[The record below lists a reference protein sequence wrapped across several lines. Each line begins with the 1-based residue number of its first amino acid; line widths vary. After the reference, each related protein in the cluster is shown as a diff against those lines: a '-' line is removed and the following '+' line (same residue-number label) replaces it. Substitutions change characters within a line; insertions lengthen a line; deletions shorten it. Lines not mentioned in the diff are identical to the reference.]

1 MALRFRKSFKIGK
14 GLRLNVSKR
23 GVGMSVG
30 KNGLRKSI
38 HSTGSSTS
46 SIGIPGTG
54 LSYRKQS
61 SLKKAK
67 RLRNKQ
73 STALGSTR
81 QGNSVN
87 ENEAIV
93 AEYHHLVNKLTT
105 LQQQEVQS
113 IPWTERKNTPAPFNK
128 HEQGPLE
135 KQATDNYK
143 HYQPTL
149 IDRIL
154 SWRATKKRK
163 YLQEA
168 ITAAKEQDQRTYE
181 KWKKQTTLANRVL
194 NGDLEAYKE
203 VLEMNEQFTEMSN
216 RIKIELPDEHTAEIT
231 VQTSPKEII
240 PNRQLSLT
248 KTGKVSKRKL
258 GKKAYFSIVQ
268 TFICGHALWI
278 ARHLF
283 ATLPIENC
291 IVHMTEKSIDKATGH
306 PKKRVQLSVKYER
319 EIVDQLN
326 VQQLDPYQALE
337 NFEHHVDFLVT
348 KGFRSVKKLSH

>member
-1 MALRFRKSFKIGK
+1 
-14 GLRLNVSKR
+14 
-23 GVGMSVG
+23 
-30 KNGLRKSI
+30 KNGLRKSMHYTEMSNI
-38 HSTGSSTS
+38 
-46 SIGIPGTG
+46 SISINETG

-61 SLKKAK
+61 SLTKAE

-163 YLQEA
+163 HLQEA

-181 KWKKQTTLANRVL
+181 KWQKQTTLANRVL
-194 NGDLEAYKE
+194 SGDLEAYKE

-216 RIKIELPDEHTAEIT
+216 R
-231 VQTSPKEII
+231 
-240 PNRQLSLT
+240 
-248 KTGKVSKRKL
+248 
-258 GKKAYFSIVQ
+258 
-268 TFICGHALWI
+268 
-278 ARHLF
+278 
-283 ATLPIENC
+283 
-291 IVHMTEKSIDKATGH
+291 
-306 PKKRVQLSVKYER
+306 
-319 EIVDQLN
+319 
-326 VQQLDPYQALE
+326 
-337 NFEHHVDFLVT
+337 
-348 KGFRSVKKLSH
+348 